1 MFSLWAWQALEF
13 YSETHCGTTLD
24 EVESRYA
31 RIEQAKHR
39 AKVYHELIRYRTECQ
54 EDYLESFTK
63 MVGISVTTYTTKV
76 KHFSSMSIA
85 CQIQN
90 QHLLQFR
97 LFQVFLLSVLLFV
110 FNGHHFIKEL
120 SKSQVCN

>member
-1 MFSLWAWQALEF
+1 MNSVKYMDKYFNDLFSNKMFSLWAWQALEF

-24 EVESRYA
+24 EVESRFA

-63 MVGISVTTYTTKV
+63 MVSILTTTYSMKV
-76 KHFSSMSIA
+76 
-85 CQIQN
+85 Q
-90 QHLLQFR
+90 
-97 LFQVFLLSVLLFV
+97 
-110 FNGHHFIKEL
+110 
-120 SKSQVCN
+120 